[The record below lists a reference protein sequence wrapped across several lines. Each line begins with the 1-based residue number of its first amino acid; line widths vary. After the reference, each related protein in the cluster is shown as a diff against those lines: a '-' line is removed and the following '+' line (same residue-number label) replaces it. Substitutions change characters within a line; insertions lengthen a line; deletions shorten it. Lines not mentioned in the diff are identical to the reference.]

1 MRQKICLGKHF
12 IGKSLKGEF
21 VGRMKGSPA
30 RTISLPFSFFFFL
43 GLLQSLFTQIQRIE
57 NRV

>member
-1 MRQKICLGKHF
+1 MDAPKNMFGKTLYR
-12 IGKSLKGEF
+12 GKPKRGQ
-21 VGRMKGSPA
+21 MKGSPA